1 MDLLDKIRSR
11 KARTGV
17 IGLGYVGL
25 PLAIEFAHA
34 GFQAIGIDVDQR
46 KVDAVNAGTS
56 YIVDTASEEI
66 ASLVTT
72 GRLAATN
79 DFSAL
84 AECDTINICVPTP
97 LRKTKDPDMTFIL
110 AAVAEIKKYLH
121 RGQLV
126 ILEST
131 TYPGTTDELVLPALE
146 EAGLRVG
153 HDFFLAFSPE
163 RIDPGNKKYQT
174 RNIPKVVGGVT
185 AQCTQMAKALYEQS
199 IDSVVPVSSTRVA
212 EMVKLLE
219 NTFRSVNIG
228 LVNELAL
235 MSAKLNIN
243 VWEVID
249 AAATKPFG
257 FMPFYPGPGLG
268 GHCIPIDP
276 FYLGWKAKMN
286 GFEPRFIEL
295 AGQINESM
303 PKFVVDK
310 VTDALNNDGK
320 AVRNARIHVLG
331 VAYKRDV
338 NDVRESPSLHVIKML
353 LDKGAKVTYSDP
365 FAPTIREEGMELN
378 ETPVR
383 QALEAG
389 TDCVVL
395 LTDHSAFNYPE
406 IVHLAPVIIDTR
418 NALREF
424 IGGNIIRL

>member
-1 MDLLDKIRSR
+1 MELLDKIRSR

-34 GFQAIGIDVDQR
+34 GFRAVGIDVDQR
-46 KVDAVNAGTS
+46 KVDAVNGGTS

-66 ASLVTT
+66 ASLVAT
-72 GRLAATN
+72 GRLSATN
-79 DFSAL
+79 DFAVL
-84 AECDTINICVPTP
+84 ADCDTINICVPTP

-110 AAVAEIKKYLH
+110 AAVAEIKKYI
-121 RGQLV
+121 RPGQLV

-146 EAGLRVG
+146 EVGLKVG
-153 HDFFLAFSPE
+153 QDFFLAFSPE
-163 RIDPGNKKYQT
+163 RIDPGNKQYHT
-174 RNIPKVVGGVT
+174 RNIPKVVGGIT
-185 AQCTQMAKALYEQS
+185 AQCTQVAKTLYEQS
-199 IDSVVPVSSTRVA
+199 IDTVVPVSSTRVA

-320 AVRNARIHVLG
+320 AVRNSRIHVLG

-338 NDVRESPSLHVIKML
+338 NDVRESPALHVIKML

-365 FAPTIREEGMELN
+365 FAPTIREDGMELS

-395 LTDHSAFNYPE
+395 LTDHTAFNYPE

-418 NALREF
+418 NALRDF